1 MHIAMMKYTVA
12 SVTTFL
18 NKKDNRKVAT
28 LEYANQIII
37 PNAETSDV
45 THRERLT
52 AVTKELKAH
61 QMRHRL
67 HV

>member
-18 NKKDNRKVAT
+18 NKEENRKIPI

-37 PNAETSDV
+37 PNTEASD
-45 THRERLT
+45 TNPS
-52 AVTKELKAH
+52 
-61 QMRHRL
+61 
-67 HV
+67 

>member
-1 MHIAMMKYTVA
+1 MMKYTVA

-18 NKKDNRKVAT
+18 NKKENRKVAT

-45 THRERLT
+45 AHRE
-52 AVTKELKAH
+52 
-61 QMRHRL
+61 
-67 HV
+67 